1 MADHDHHD
9 RPDGAA
15 PRRPSWVKLVLTA
28 AIVVLTVAIGALVG
42 YAVTRGPEDGETVA
56 ATSTD
61 DPADGAASGSVD
73 ENAGDSPDPSTDASG
88 DDAGQA
94 TSDRSADDSAED
106 TADAPTGGSDPRQML
121 EEYIAFGTDTAART
135 DWLEQHAYQGLPEAH
150 DRDGK
155 TLEEFAAQEADA
167 YDTQLGASGA
177 TPTPD
182 IRNEYYLSETAHLP
196 GDDVLAD
203 LNQQFGGEIS
213 DFFAADLMHE
223 ADGMP
228 HVLAVQFVESNGVWY
243 YLVSANQ

>member
-1 MADHDHHD
+1 MADHDLHD

-15 PRRPSWVKLVLTA
+15 PRRPSWAKPVLIA
-28 AIVVLTVAIGALVG
+28 AIVVLVLTVGALVG

-73 ENAGDSPDPSTDASG
+73 ENAGDSPAPSDG
-88 DDAGQA
+88 
-94 TSDRSADDSAED
+94 SADDSAEG
-106 TADAPTGGSDPRQML
+106 TADAPTGGSDPHQML
-121 EEYIAFGTDTAART
+121 EEYIAFGTDTEART